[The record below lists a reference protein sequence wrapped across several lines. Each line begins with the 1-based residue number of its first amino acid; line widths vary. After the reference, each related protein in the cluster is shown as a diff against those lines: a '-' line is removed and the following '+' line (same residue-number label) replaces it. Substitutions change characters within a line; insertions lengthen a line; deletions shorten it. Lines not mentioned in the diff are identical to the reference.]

1 MSNEYPVERYGS
13 FLINAHHPNLLSS
26 LAAYPE
32 TPEPIN
38 WDYYRQKI
46 SKPGL
51 VDNFQK
57 QFEALKI
64 PYPKDTATPVLEE
77 QRKKIVSFFF
87 CLRFIEDTPQ
97 NFSIAACGLANT
109 YCQLRASKPSE
120 QM

>member
-1 MSNEYPVERYGS
+1 M
-13 FLINAHHPNLLSS
+13 HTTPNLLSS

-77 QRKKIVSFFF
+77 QRKKIVSS
-87 CLRFIEDTPQ
+87 
-97 NFSIAACGLANT
+97 FSV
-109 YCQLRASKPSE
+109 
-120 QM
+120 